1 MHTDHYTHSTISSS
15 ATNHKRI
22 YHLSYETKYDKM
34 LKKAAHLRS
43 LPNWFYWL
51 IGIITLYTFIM
62 TILVLTDRDHSG
74 FKREDLSISN
84 ASKPSESDLKLKI
97 ALREYSNSFNDTV
110 TKKDLKTGF
119 GEAPRRPTDL
129 TSRTVS
135 KPPND
140 PKSLTSL
147 RKDINSNES
156 AQADTSQRKEARA
169 APVTRYTGFPSSK
182 YHSFHNN
189 NAV

>member
-22 YHLSYETKYDKM
+22 YQHSDETKYDKI
-34 LKKAAHLRS
+34 LTKAANLRS

-51 IGIITLYTFIM
+51 VGIITLYTFIM
-62 TILVLTDRDHSG
+62 TILVLTDRDQSG

-97 ALREYSNSFNDTV
+97 ALREYSNSFNDTA
-110 TKKDLKTGF
+110 TQKDLKTGF
-119 GEAPRRPTDL
+119 GEAPRIDL

-135 KPPND
+135 KPSND
-140 PKSLTSL
+140 LKSLTSI
-147 RKDINSNES
+147 REDINSNEG
-156 AQADTSQRKEARA
+156 AQADASQRKDVRA
-169 APVTRYTGFPSSK
+169 APVTQYTGFPSSK
-182 YHSFHNN
+182 YHSFQNN
-189 NAV
+189 KAI